1 MASLNNPGKVED
13 NLKDLQAEWDQD
25 DDENKFYRDKSST
38 VSFYS
43 VFFSGFTINLFNIIC
58 FNKFT

>member
-43 VFFSGFTINLFNIIC
+43 VFCLVCSLLLRA
-58 FNKFT
+58 